1 MAATFNWH
9 EDIYIYISLVKVRFV
24 NTLQKSGEA
33 YKQMQ
38 TMHILVFMS
47 SKFYDRSIGEVG
59 LWFGGQFRELESP
72 KVWLMVEIFIFE
84 GQKHAKSLQLIKR
97 FPAMFS
103 EISYLISA

>member
-1 MAATFNWH
+1 M
-9 EDIYIYISLVKVRFV
+9 YISLVKVRFV

-59 LWFGGQFRELESP
+59 LWFGGQFRKLESP
-72 KVWLMVEIFIFE
+72 KLWSMVETIIFE
-84 GQKHAKSLQLIKR
+84 GQKHARSTQLIKR
-97 FPAMFS
+97 FPVILS
-103 EISYLISA
+103 EIL